1 MFINFP
7 FKKENR
13 RKNFRICSESVSR
26 YEKGRNSKL
35 SKTELGMNKVDL
47 KWITFTET
55 IKCDSSK
62 FVTSSR
68 KTTVL
73 ALVRFINFYGYI

>member
-26 YEKGRNSKL
+26 YEKGRNSKS
-35 SKTELGMNKVDL
+35 SKTKLGMNKVDL

-55 IKCDSSK
+55 IK